1 MIFVKKVAILLI
13 LLVTAISLMSCNKAD
28 EVEENTNILTFEH
41 LNGHGDIV
49 TRDAYILFE
58 YEMRDYVKYQI
69 AYVACTCRAPE
80 VNYWKVAYVELSKID
95 YSIKT
100 ISFGEDGTGHYTA
113 GFWGDS
119 SPIPSGNELTLEDFE
134 LQFIPWLEG
143 KTLSDLDGIEVF
155 TNVEYAGGVQNSKNI
170 EEQELVDLFAGASV
184 STNNMIRVMK
194 VLLTYHEQN
203 YKEE

>member
-1 MIFVKKVAILLI
+1 MKRIAILLLI
-13 LLVTAISLMSCNKAD
+13 LLTSISLVGCNNAEQAD
-28 EVEENTNILTFEH
+28 ERTNILTFDH

-95 YSIKT
+95 FSIKS

-134 LQFIPWLEG
+134 TQFIPWLEG
-143 KTLSDLDGIEVF
+143 KTLSDLEGIEVF
-155 TNVEYAGGVQNSKNI
+155 TNETYAGGVENTKDIAEQNLI
-170 EEQELVDLFAGASV
+170 DLFAGASV

-194 VLLTYHEQN
+194 VLLSYHETN
-203 YKEE
+203 YQEQE

>member
-1 MIFVKKVAILLI
+1 MKRVAILLLI
-13 LLVTAISLMSCNKAD
+13 LLTSISLVGCNNAEQAD
-28 EVEENTNILTFEH
+28 ERTNILTFDH

-95 YSIKT
+95 FSIKS

-134 LQFIPWLEG
+134 TQFIPWLEG
-143 KTLSDLDGIEVF
+143 KTLSDLEGIEVF
-155 TNVEYAGGVQNSKNI
+155 TNETYAGGVENTKDIAEQN
-170 EEQELVDLFAGASV
+170 LVDLFAGASV

-194 VLLTYHEQN
+194 VLLSYHETN
-203 YKEE
+203 YQEQE